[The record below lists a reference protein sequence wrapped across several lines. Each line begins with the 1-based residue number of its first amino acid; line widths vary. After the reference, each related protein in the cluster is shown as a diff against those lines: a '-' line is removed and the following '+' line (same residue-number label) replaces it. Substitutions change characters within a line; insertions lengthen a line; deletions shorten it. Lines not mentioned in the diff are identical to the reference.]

1 MFSVWPPF
9 EVHNETDSKTFISW
23 IRLSNWE
30 KGFYFTPHVSSIAQQ
45 VCHRALDL
53 GIILDSSYTIEG
65 AAWQEEKKTAQALI
79 DKLEV
84 DENGVHIAVMVFST
98 DVEIVVPF
106 NGYKNAQELKQDIE
120 GIDFMNGW
128 SRTDLAL
135 EAAKHQLFSP
145 NGGSR
150 DGIPKALIVLSDGR
164 TDGKF

>member
-1 MFSVWPPF
+1 M
-9 EVHNETDSKTFISW
+9 
-23 IRLSNWE
+23 
-30 KGFYFTPHVSSIAQQ
+30 
-45 VCHRALDL
+45 
-53 GIILDSSYTIEG
+53 
-65 AAWQEEKKTAQALI
+65 I

-164 TDGKF
+164 TDGMF